1 MKTNNHIS
9 NIFLSAGK
17 CNAQG
22 ELPVQSLLQYLIDA
36 ATAHANSIN
45 IGYSRLIAMNCAW
58 VLSKVSI
65 EIESYPTINQQFRIV
80 TWIVSTNRFYSERAF
95 SIEAADGTVLGHAM
109 TTWMAINLTE
119 RKAANLEK
127 LFPEGLPYTGIRPTM
142 TQSGKM
148 AHISEPDE
156 VSNYIFK
163 YCDIDCNR
171 HVNST
176 RYMELI
182 LNRFSVDYFDTH
194 MISHIDITYHAEA
207 YFGQE
212 VEIWQK
218 TDKNVNSTDFEIK
231 RDGTHLTRIR
241 LKMKERVF
249 SA

>member
-1 MKTNNHIS
+1 MNNHHVS

-58 VLSKVSI
+58 VLNKINI
-65 EIESYPTINQQFRIV
+65 EIDSYPTINQEFRII
-80 TWIVSTNRFYSERAF
+80 TWIVATNRFYSERAF
-95 SIEAADGTVLGHAM
+95 KIEAADGTVLGHAM
-109 TTWMAINLTE
+109 TTWMAIDLTE

-127 LFPEGLPYTGIRPTM
+127 IFPEGLPDTGIRPQM
-142 TQSGKM
+142 RAAAKL
-148 AHISEPDE
+148 AHIIDPDD
-156 VSNYIFK
+156 VSHYIFK

-182 LNRFSVDYFDTH
+182 LNRFSVDYFDAH
-194 MISHIDITYHAEA
+194 MISSIDITYHAEA

-212 VEIWQK
+212 VEVWQK
-218 TDKNVNSTDFEIK
+218 TDKNDNSMDFEIK
-231 RDGTHLTRIR
+231 RDETHLTRIK
-241 LKMKERVF
+241 LKMKERKL
-249 SA
+249 SE